1 MIGPPPRRTDAD
13 PHTGPRRI
21 GDGMSRYR
29 ISKYDPWSR
38 DERGYFTG
46 EDWTSFSDIGKEY
59 HGTVLTDLQYAAVE
73 AKYINAVTTVLRQ
86 NQVHTMIVGKLEKR
100 SSPAALKEMLSRCH
114 LPFPPSDAAFVSRIK
129 DGARLDM
136 TEIEETV
143 RLVLRDCFWCELSSE
158 GGAVRVEFGYDY
170 YVYLQ
175 GVTIDADTIA
185 SFRSEG
191 IYIESPQ
198 SLRGL

>member
-1 MIGPPPRRTDAD
+1 MN
-13 PHTGPRRI
+13 
-21 GDGMSRYR
+21 RYR
-29 ISKYDPWSR
+29 ISKYDPSFR

-59 HGTVLTDLQYAAVE
+59 HGTVLTDLQYTAVE
-73 AKYINAVTTVLRQ
+73 AKYIDAVTTVLRQ
-86 NQVHTMIVGKLEKR
+86 NQIHTMIVGKLEKR
-100 SSPAALKEMLSRCH
+100 SSPAALKEMLDRCH

-136 TEIEETV
+136 TEIEKTV
-143 RLVLRDCFWCELSSE
+143 KLVLRDCFWCELSSE
-158 GGAVRVEFGYDY
+158 SGAVRVEFGYDF

-175 GVTIDADTIA
+175 GVNIDADTIA

-191 IYIESPQ
+191 IYIESPR

>member
-1 MIGPPPRRTDAD
+1 MN
-13 PHTGPRRI
+13 
-21 GDGMSRYR
+21 RYR
-29 ISKYDPWSR
+29 ISKYDPSFR

-59 HGTVLTDLQYAAVE
+59 HGTVLTNLQYTAVE
-73 AKYINAVTTVLRQ
+73 AKYIDAVMTVLRQ

-100 SSPAALKEMLSRCH
+100 SSTAALKEMLDRCH

-136 TEIEETV
+136 TEIEKTV
-143 RLVLRDCFWCELSSE
+143 KLVLRDCFWCELSSE
-158 GGAVRVEFGYDY
+158 SGAAKVEFGYDF

-175 GVTIDADTIA
+175 GVNIDADTIA

-191 IYIESPQ
+191 IYIESPR
-198 SLRGL
+198 SLRSL